1 VRTIRDID
9 VAPGP
14 DAPHPIVSS
23 DDPHPIVSPIV
34 SSDDPHPI
42 VTPCRSQRQRP
53 ADWPAGEPDSH
64 PRGVAS
70 H

>member
-14 DAPHPIVSS
+14 DAPH
-23 DDPHPIVSPIV
+23 PIV